1 MMDESLFIPRSSI
14 AAFGQ
19 SPDVLEALSA
29 LKSHTLLTR
38 AQYEMIEGGVDAII
52 NKYPSGGTPDLII
65 LQHDG
70 PIEDLERL
78 AEVSAA
84 STQLIIISRDNDI
97 GRYRKLLD
105 QGGADYLF
113 TPVSTELLLGA
124 ISRTFARAEN
134 RQTGTL
140 VTFISCGGGS
150 GGSTVAQ
157 NAAVLLSQIPNKRVM
172 LLDFDIY
179 TGSMTLNFDMH
190 PVKGLRDLMRD
201 PKSINAKEIAKLA
214 QQRSGSLQIL
224 CSPPTLEPGFAL
236 KADHFIDILDHA
248 RTLVDFVVIDM
259 PGSWSLLHNKMLA
272 ISERVGLVATPTLNS
287 FQVMRGILD
296 LSAKLRS
303 SLPPQDLILN
313 RWSAATEKQ
322 ISASVFAE
330 ALRGGQML
338 KVAACDEAVVTA
350 GGSAV
355 TLAELTPRPAA
366 LQELAD
372 YCAAMAGVRERSTH
386 SHRPS
391 LFQRLLGKKEP

>member
-1 MMDESLFIPRSSI
+1 MDDSLFIPRSSI
-14 AAFGQ
+14 AAFAQ
-19 SPDVLEALSA
+19 TPDVLEVLST
-29 LKSHTLLTR
+29 LKAHPLLTR
-38 AQYEMIEGGVDAII
+38 TQYEQIEGGVDAII

-84 STQLIIISRDNDI
+84 TTQLIIISRDNDI

-113 TPVSTELLLGA
+113 TPVSPELLLA
-124 ISRTFARAEN
+124 SISRTFARAEN

-179 TGSMTLNFDMH
+179 TGSVTLNFDMR

-201 PKSINAKEIAKLA
+201 PKSISAKEIAKLA

-272 ISERVGLVATPTLNS
+272 MSERVGLVATPSLNS
-287 FQVMRGILD
+287 FQVLRNILD
-296 LSAKLRS
+296 LSTKLRS
-303 SLPPQDLILN
+303 NMPAQDLILN
-313 RWSAATEKQ
+313 RWSAVTEKQ
-322 ISASVFAE
+322 ISATVFAE
-330 ALRGGQML
+330 AMHGGQML
-338 KVAACDEAVVTA
+338 KLPACDEAVVSA
-350 GGSAV
+350 GGSAR
-355 TLAELTPRPAA
+355 TLAELTPRPTA

-372 YCAAMAGVRERSTH
+372 YCGVIAGVHTH
-386 SHRPS
+386 SQQGARPS
-391 LFQRLLGKKEP
+391 FFKWLLGKKGA

>member
-1 MMDESLFIPRSSI
+1 MDDSLFIPRSSI
-14 AAFGQ
+14 AAFAQ
-19 SPDVLEALSA
+19 TPDVLEVLST
-29 LKSHTLLTR
+29 LKAHPLLTR
-38 AQYEMIEGGVDAII
+38 TQYEQIEGGVDAII

-113 TPVSTELLLGA
+113 TPVSPELLLA
-124 ISRTFARAEN
+124 SISRTFARAEN

-179 TGSMTLNFDMH
+179 TGSVTLNFDMR

-201 PKSINAKEIAKLA
+201 PKSISAKEIAKLA

-272 ISERVGLVATPTLNS
+272 MSERVGLVATPSLNS
-287 FQVMRGILD
+287 FQVLRNILD
-296 LSAKLRS
+296 LSTKLRS
-303 SLPPQDLILN
+303 NMPAQDLILN
-313 RWSAATEKQ
+313 RWSAVTEKQ
-322 ISASVFAE
+322 ISATVFAE
-330 ALRGGQML
+330 AMHGGQML
-338 KVAACDEAVVTA
+338 KLPACDEAVVSA
-350 GGSAV
+350 GGSAR

-372 YCAAMAGVRERSTH
+372 YCGVIAGVHTH
-386 SHRPS
+386 SQQGARPS
-391 LFQRLLGKKEP
+391 FFKWLLGKKGA

>member
-1 MMDESLFIPRSSI
+1 MDDSLFIPRSSI
-14 AAFGQ
+14 AAFAQ
-19 SPDVLEALSA
+19 TPDVLEVLST
-29 LKSHTLLTR
+29 LKAHPLLTR
-38 AQYEMIEGGVDAII
+38 TQYEQIEGGVDAII

-97 GRYRKLLD
+97 SRYRKLLD

-113 TPVSTELLLGA
+113 TPVSPELLLGS

-179 TGSMTLNFDMH
+179 TGSVTLNFDMR

-201 PKSINAKEIAKLA
+201 PKSISAKEIAKLA

-272 ISERVGLVATPTLNS
+272 MSERVGLVATPSLNS
-287 FQVMRGILD
+287 FQVLRNILD
-296 LSAKLRS
+296 LSTKLRS
-303 SLPPQDLILN
+303 NMPAQDLILN
-313 RWSAATEKQ
+313 RWSGVTEKQ
-322 ISASVFAE
+322 ISATVFAE
-330 ALRGGQML
+330 AMHGGQML
-338 KVAACDEAVVTA
+338 KLAACDEAVVSA
-350 GGSAV
+350 GGSAK

-366 LQELAD
+366 LQELAE
-372 YCAAMAGVRERSTH
+372 YCGVIAGVRAH
-386 SHRPS
+386 SQQSARPS
-391 LFQRLLGKKEP
+391 FFKRLLGKTGA

>member
-1 MMDESLFIPRSSI
+1 MDDSLFIPRSSI
-14 AAFGQ
+14 AAFAQ
-19 SPDVLEALSA
+19 TPDVLEVLST
-29 LKSHTLLTR
+29 LKAHPLLTR
-38 AQYEMIEGGVDAII
+38 TQYEQIEGGVDAII

-84 STQLIIISRDNDI
+84 TTQLIIISRDNDI

-113 TPVSTELLLGA
+113 TPVSPELLLA
-124 ISRTFARAEN
+124 SISRTFARAEN

-179 TGSMTLNFDMH
+179 TGSVTLNFDMR

-201 PKSINAKEIAKLA
+201 PKSISAKEIAKLA

-272 ISERVGLVATPTLNS
+272 MSERVGLVATPSLNS
-287 FQVMRGILD
+287 FQVLRNILD
-296 LSAKLRS
+296 LSTKLRS
-303 SLPPQDLILN
+303 NMPAQDLILN
-313 RWSAATEKQ
+313 RWSAVTEKQ
-322 ISASVFAE
+322 ISATVFAE
-330 ALRGGQML
+330 AMHGGQML
-338 KVAACDEAVVTA
+338 KLPACDEAVVAA
-350 GGSAV
+350 GGSAR
-355 TLAELTPRPAA
+355 TLAELIPRPAA

-372 YCAAMAGVRERSTH
+372 YCGVIAGVHTH
-386 SHRPS
+386 SQQGARPS
-391 LFQRLLGKKEP
+391 FFKWLLGKKGA

>member
-1 MMDESLFIPRSSI
+1 MDDSLFIPRSSI
-14 AAFGQ
+14 AAFAQ
-19 SPDVLEALSA
+19 TPDVLEVLST
-29 LKSHTLLTR
+29 LKAHPLLTR
-38 AQYEMIEGGVDAII
+38 TQYEQIEGGVDAII

-84 STQLIIISRDNDI
+84 TTQLIIISRDNDI

-113 TPVSTELLLGA
+113 TPVSPELLLA
-124 ISRTFARAEN
+124 SISRTFARAEN

-179 TGSMTLNFDMH
+179 TGSVTLNFDMR

-201 PKSINAKEIAKLA
+201 PKSISAKEIAKLA

-272 ISERVGLVATPTLNS
+272 MSERVGLVATPSLNS
-287 FQVMRGILD
+287 FQVLRNILD
-296 LSAKLRS
+296 LSTKLRS
-303 SLPPQDLILN
+303 NMPAQDLILN
-313 RWSAATEKQ
+313 RWSAVTEKQ
-322 ISASVFAE
+322 ISATVFAE
-330 ALRGGQML
+330 AMHGGQML
-338 KVAACDEAVVTA
+338 KLPACDEAVVSA
-350 GGSAV
+350 GGSAR

-372 YCAAMAGVRERSTH
+372 YCGVIAGVHTH
-386 SHRPS
+386 SQQGARPS
-391 LFQRLLGKKEP
+391 FFKWLLGKKGA